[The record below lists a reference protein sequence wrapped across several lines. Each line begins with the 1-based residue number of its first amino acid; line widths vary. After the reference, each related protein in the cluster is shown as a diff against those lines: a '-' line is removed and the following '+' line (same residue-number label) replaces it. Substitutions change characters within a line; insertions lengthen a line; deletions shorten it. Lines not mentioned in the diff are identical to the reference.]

1 MMSHLL
7 APTLIAE
14 LATEQKFHKG
24 EFGVAHYP
32 WGQFFHGASSA

>member
-14 LATEQKFHKG
+14 LATEQKFRKG
-24 EFGVAHYP
+24 EFGLAHYT
-32 WGQFFHGASSA
+32 WG